1 VCEISRH
8 HAATEGRPLN
18 ARDRVTAVRLDREGY
33 RSMHSR
39 LAQACGR
46 DADHPPM
53 TEDEATAAF
62 ETDWESDSAGEG
74 FVDKPKLLGRCWYG
88 VDHRPSSSCVHP

>member
-1 VCEISRH
+1 
-8 HAATEGRPLN
+8 
-18 ARDRVTAVRLDREGY
+18 
-33 RSMHSR
+33 
-39 LAQACGR
+39 
-46 DADHPPM
+46 M